1 MRTIPGAVVCDAADA
16 TQLDWII
23 RRFAELEG
31 VHYVRANRK
40 AVRDV
45 YEAGSTFELGKGNIV
60 RKGSDV
66 LIIAAGQLVSEA
78 LDVAETLEQQGI
90 SAEVVDMFCI
100 KPLDEKLVL
109 SEAAGKKA
117 VVTFE
122 NHGVIGG
129 LGDAVAAVLA
139 ENGVAVPFKRHGV
152 VESFG
157 QVGSPDYLQK
167 TFKLTANDLLDTIT
181 TLLA

>member
-1 MRTIPGAVVCDAADA
+1 MCDAADA

-23 RRFAELEG
+23 RKFAQLEG

-45 YEAGSTFELGKGNIV
+45 YEPGSTFELGRGNVV

-66 LIIAAGQLVSEA
+66 LIIASGQLVSDA
-78 LDVAETLEQQGI
+78 LDAAETLEQQGI

-100 KPLDEKLVL
+100 KPLDEELVL
-109 SEAAGKKA
+109 SEAVGKKA

-139 ENGVAVPFKRHGV
+139 EHAVAVPFKRHGV

-167 TFKLTANDLLDTIT
+167 AFKLTANDLLDTISG
-181 TLLA
+181 LLK